1 MDYIKSINLDLN
13 AVPVPL
19 FVKAKQGDAV
29 HRKIAITLLMDGQ
42 PATISGVASYQFR
55 VHKMDGNAVILD
67 GDGSAAPI
75 ELSNSVYTVT
85 LSEQCLAVAGR
96 TPCDFVLLD
105 SSGNALSTANFYLD
119 IMPMPDIASV
129 IESSTE
135 WQRLM
140 DAIEQA
146 EHYGDVAAFRVD
158 SGNFQYT
165 LDGETW
171 VTICPVSDFA
181 GTITDSEIDALFT

>member
-1 MDYIKSINLDLN
+1 MDYIRKFFLDLN
-13 AVPVPL
+13 AVENRTL
-19 FVKAKQGDAV
+19 IKAKQGDKAL
-29 HRKIAITLLMDGQ
+29 RLLGITLMKDGV
-42 PATISGVASYQFR
+42 PVTPSGVASYQFR
-55 VHKMDGNAVILD
+55 CSKPDGNAVVLE
-67 GDGSAAPI
+67 GTGSAAPI
-75 ELSNSVYTVT
+75 VISDGECTIT

-96 TPCDFVLLD
+96 CVCDLVMLD
-105 SSGNALSTANFYLD
+105 SSQNVLSSSVFFLD
-119 IMPMPDIASV
+119 VVPMPDIGSIV
-129 IESSTE
+129 DSTTE